1 MAGILVCSSVI
12 YLHHLDRAPV
22 YLGWDEARTA
32 VQGYLLATTGRDMNG
47 QPTPLLFHITDPLIP
62 NHSSN
67 TWWQPTLFY
76 LTAGV
81 LLVAPLAEWSVRL
94 PNVMLALV
102 NIWLI
107 YAVGRRLFRNP
118 WHAVIAALLLA
129 LTPVHFFFARLA
141 QDYFLSLTFAL
152 LWLHCLVRYLD
163 HTTSGS
169 SLELSVSFLRNRLW
183 LTAAMGLVLGA
194 GLYTHISSWITMP
207 FYLGLTSLVLV
218 VARRDWRPLIALFTG
233 FAMAMLPLLVFVYY
247 TPTLLQDMF
256 NNYGIVTT
264 VNLAER
270 VTIYWEYFNPSY
282 LFFSGGADP
291 MWATRRAGVFLL
303 PMAVLLP
310 CGIWSIIRHD
320 VSIHRLVVLAG
331 FLFAPVPIVVA
342 LPEAPHYATARGL
355 LVAPFG
361 ALIGAAGAEF
371 LASRSQLLARTA
383 AGLLVFSVPVQ
394 FTLFARD
401 YFTDYQRRSAFR
413 HDYLNVRGV
422 VEFVIARDHS
432 AGVPRIYLSDTLGG
446 GKASQWRF
454 HLLTHRRDD
463 LWERTRY
470 FSTSAVDGDLV
481 QPGSLL
487 VLTANDPRAEELVQS
502 GRYAPLHIVKDV
514 TDSPAANI
522 LLRK

>member
-1 MAGILVCSSVI
+1 MAALLVCSSAI

-47 QPTPLLFHITDPLIP
+47 HPYPLLFHITDPLIP

-76 LTAGV
+76 LTAAV

-102 NIWLI
+102 NVLLI
-107 YAVGRRLFRNP
+107 FAVGRRLFPNP
-118 WHAVIAALLLA
+118 WHAVTAALLLA

-152 LWLHCLVRYLD
+152 LWLYCLLRYL
-163 HTTSGS
+163 HRTQP
-169 SLELSVSFLRNRLW
+169 VSPFVRRQLGLAG
-183 LTAAMGLVLGA
+183 TMGLVLGS
-194 GLYTHISSWITMP
+194 GIYTHISSWVTMP
-207 FYLGLTSLVLV
+207 FYLALTSLVLGPM
-218 VARRDWRPLIALFTG
+218 RREWRAVIALFTG
-233 FAMAMLPLLVFVYY
+233 FAIAMLPLLVFVFY

-256 NNYGIVTT
+256 NNYGIVAT

-310 CGIWSIIRHD
+310 LGIWSIIRHD
-320 VSIHRLVVLAG
+320 GSVPRLVVLTG
-331 FLFAPVPIVVA
+331 FLFAPFPIVIA
-342 LPEAPHYATARGL
+342 LPEAPHYATARDL

-361 ALIGAAGAEF
+361 ALIGAAGAEV
-371 LASRSQLLARTA
+371 LAGRSPRLSRAAAVVLVLA
-383 AGLLVFSVPVQ
+383 VPVQ

-401 YFTDYQRRSAFR
+401 YFTDYQLRSAFR

-422 VEFVIARDHS
+422 VEFVIARDQS
-432 AGVPRIYLSDTLGG
+432 AGVPAIYLSDTLGG

-454 HLLTHRRDD
+454 HLLTHHRDD

-470 FSTSAVDGDLV
+470 FSTSAEEDDVIR
-481 QPGSLL
+481 PGSLL
-487 VLTANDPRAEELVQS
+487 VLTAHDPRGDALVQT
-502 GRYAPLHIVKDV
+502 GRYATVHTVKDV

-522 LLRK
+522 LVRQ